1 MARRDTRIILLHALS
16 LWMVGCR
23 SPSASSFLNVSIG
36 NRRATYY
43 ADLVT
48 IVCRMVEKKCVFV
61 RVVDSCAGCPKGS
74 KHVDLTKRAFTQL
87 ADLSEGEVTVAMR
100 LATEPL
106 EWYVNYNVQVRP
118 PPEGAS

>member
-1 MARRDTRIILLHALS
+1 MPDRDVRIILLHALS
-16 LWMVGCR
+16 PWMDGCR

-36 NRRATYY
+36 NLRTTYHTN
-43 ADLVT
+43 LVT
-48 IVCRMVEKKCVFV
+48 TVCRTVKKCVFV

-74 KHVDLTKRAFTQL
+74 KHVDLTKKAFAQL

-106 EWYVNYNVQVRP
+106 EWYVNYSVKEKPFSERAN
-118 PPEGAS
+118 